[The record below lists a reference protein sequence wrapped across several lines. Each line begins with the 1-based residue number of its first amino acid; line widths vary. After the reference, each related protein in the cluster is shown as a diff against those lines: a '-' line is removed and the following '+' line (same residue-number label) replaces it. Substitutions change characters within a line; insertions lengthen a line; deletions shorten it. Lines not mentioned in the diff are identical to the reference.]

1 MTVASA
7 AGVRKVR
14 TRRAIP
20 PKRVDPRQERR
31 LTANNAIT
39 IVRRA
44 PRKGP
49 QTRWGRSSA
58 GRASRS
64 QCEGQG
70 FDPPRLHQ
78 FTQKLPSPPWPHPPL
93 VGWRSP
99 ACSAQGDGETALHAR
114 AGHHCLVPALD
125 IGEVRQ
131 IDLVAFV
138 PPGPAEDR
146 EIGNRDL
153 TA

>member
-78 FTQKLPSPPWPHPPL
+78 FTLNLGPAQKLPNRLLIELYMCLQPPFHTIYC
-93 VGWRSP
+93 G
-99 ACSAQGDGETALHAR
+99 GDRYRTHS
-114 AGHHCLVPALD
+114 
-125 IGEVRQ
+125 
-131 IDLVAFV
+131 
-138 PPGPAEDR
+138 
-146 EIGNRDL
+146 
-153 TA
+153 

>member
-78 FTQKLPSPPWPHPPL
+78 YSTPESKLDHPGAVIEPRCARYSASHKAFDFLFGPGDRL
-93 VGWRSP
+93 VDRL
-99 ACSAQGDGETALHAR
+99 TLLR
-114 AGHHCLVPALD
+114 AVGHQL
-125 IGEVRQ
+125 G
-131 IDLVAFV
+131 
-138 PPGPAEDR
+138 
-146 EIGNRDL
+146 
-153 TA
+153 